1 VLATAHCVAPV
12 RAAVGDD
19 AQVYVDGGIRSGLDV
34 LVASALGAD
43 AVFVGRPMF
52 HALAA
57 GGAGGVARALTELGS
72 ELVESLRLSGCP
84 TMADTAGIACAHR
97 GFQPLERP

>member
-1 VLATAHCVAPV
+1 V

-19 AQVYVDGGIRSGLDV
+19 AQVYVDGGVRSGLDV

-43 AVFVGRPMF
+43 AVFVGRPLF

-57 GGAGGVARALTELGS
+57 GAEGGATRALDELGS
-72 ELVESLRLSGCP
+72 ELVESMRLAGCP
-84 TMADTAGIACAHR
+84 SLAATAGIACPDWGFPTR
-97 GFQPLERP
+97 GAL